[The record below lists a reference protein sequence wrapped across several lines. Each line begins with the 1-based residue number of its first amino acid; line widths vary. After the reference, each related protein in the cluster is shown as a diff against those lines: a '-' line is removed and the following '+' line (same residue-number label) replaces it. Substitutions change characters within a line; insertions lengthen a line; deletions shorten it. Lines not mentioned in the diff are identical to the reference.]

1 METKEF
7 NLVEI
12 LKDCPKGTPLYSLI
26 HGEVKFKG
34 IFGNYALHPIFVE
47 DDEGTRLNFDKY
59 GHYIANCGSCT
70 LYPSKDSRDWITFKV
85 PIKVIER
92 FNPESLKPY
101 DKVLGRDNLVS
112 RWSLAFFS
120 HIDHNL
126 FYPYRVTPGC
136 GFTQVIPYKGN
147 EHLLG
152 KCGEPD
158 EYYRYW
164 EDKENGQTA
173 ST

>member
-1 METKEF
+1 MKEF

-12 LKDCPKGTPLYSLI
+12 LKDCPKGTPLYSLL
-26 HGEVKFKG
+26 HGEVEFTHIYDGKIYVKG
-34 IFGNYALHPIFVE
+34 WGAITF
-47 DDEGTRLNFDKY
+47 FDARGRY
-59 GHYIANCGSCT
+59 VTGVGECT
-70 LYPSKDSRDWITFKV
+70 LFPSKDNRDWSTFKA
-85 PIKVIER
+85 PIKVIEK

-101 DKVLGRDNLVS
+101 DRVLGRDSFVGM
-112 RWSLAFFS
+112 WSLAFFS
-120 HIDHNL
+120 HIEHDFSH
-126 FYPYRVTPGC
+126 PYRVTPGC

-152 KCGEPD
+152 KRGEPD

-164 EDKENGQTA
+164 EEEEDGQTA

>member
-1 METKEF
+1 MKEI

-12 LKDCPKGTPLYSLI
+12 LKDCPKGTPLYSPA
-26 HGEVKFKG
+26 
-34 IFGNYALHPIFVE
+34 FGNIRFDSIVDNRIVIYVTEHSTALINSNGQLEWPHKHNGEMMLF
-47 DDEGTRLNFDKY
+47 
-59 GHYIANCGSCT
+59 
-70 LYPSKDSRDWITFKV
+70 PSKENRDWTTFKA

-92 FNPESLKPY
+92 FDPETLKPY
-101 DKVLGRDNLVS
+101 DKVLGRGNLVS

-126 FYPYRVTPGC
+126 SYPYRVTPGC

>member
-1 METKEF
+1 MKEI

-12 LKDCPKGTPLYSLI
+12 LKDCPKGTPLYSLL
-26 HGEVKFKG
+26 HGEVEFTHIYDGKIYVKG
-34 IFGNYALHPIFVE
+34 WGATTF
-47 DDEGTRLNFDKY
+47 FDARGRY
-59 GHYIANCGSCT
+59 VTGVGECT
-70 LYPSKDSRDWITFKV
+70 LFPSKDNRDWTTFKA

-101 DKVLGRDNLVS
+101 DKVLGRDNPVS

-126 FYPYRVTPGC
+126 SYPYRVTPGC

-152 KCGEPD
+152 KGGEPD

-164 EDKENGQTA
+164 EEKENGQTA